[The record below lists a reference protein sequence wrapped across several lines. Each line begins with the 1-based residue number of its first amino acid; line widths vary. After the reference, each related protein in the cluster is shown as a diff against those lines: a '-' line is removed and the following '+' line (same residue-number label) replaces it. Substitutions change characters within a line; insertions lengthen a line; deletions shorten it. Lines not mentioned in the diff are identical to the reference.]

1 MKRFLPIGVLLLAIA
16 VALPALADSA
26 GSLWKKGHDAEM
38 RQDYEA
44 AYEFY
49 KQAFDQKPRD
59 LRYRTSYE
67 RGKFLAAASH
77 VHKGQALRD
86 QGKLQEALAEFDT
99 AVKIDHSSFIA
110 GQELRRTQELIQK
123 ANSPDA
129 TPTTPQ
135 ISPLI
140 SRLANSSGPVEL
152 TPISDT
158 PITLHVSAED
168 TKVIYETVGKLAG
181 INVLFDPDYTS
192 RRIPITLNGVTLA
205 DALGLIS
212 MESKTFWRAVTP
224 NTIFVAADTPA
235 KRKELEQNVLK
246 TFYLTNISSPTEL
259 QDLVNTL
266 RTVLEIRL
274 MTPLPTQN
282 AVVIRATPDQ
292 VALAE
297 KLINDLDKA
306 RPEVVVEVAVLQVTR
321 EKIRNLGINPPTS
334 AVIQLNPNVTTTTT
348 NSNGTTTNNNSNS
361 GSNGSINLNHIGN
374 LTAKDFQVTIP
385 QASLNAI
392 FSDANT
398 KLIQNPQIRALDGQK
413 ASLKIGDRV
422 PVATGSFGAGL
433 GGVGLNSL
441 VNTQFNYIDVGVNID
456 ITPVVHGTREV
467 TLKVLLDVSNVDNQ
481 VNIGGVTQ
489 PQIGQRKI
497 EHQIR
502 LKEGEVNILGGIF
515 EDSDVKSL
523 SGLPF
528 LSQVPLLKYLF
539 SSTNTDKREN
549 EIVFVMIP
557 HIVRSQDVSPLN
569 MRALEIGTGNNIDLR
584 RAAGTSPAPAPA
596 AGTAAPRGGT
606 AAAPAPPTGG
616 QAAGTTPAGA
626 APAAGQAASVGF
638 DPQIINQAVGQTF
651 AVDVVMTGDNL
662 YSVPLQIGYDP
673 KTLQL
678 LNVSNGSLLSRDG
691 QIVSLTRR
699 DDPSTGSVTLTATRP
714 PNAAG
719 ISGQG
724 SVFTLTF
731 MAKSAGESS
740 LVITKAGVRDAGMQ
754 AVNVS
759 GTQAHVNIK

>member
-1 MKRFLPIGVLLLAIA
+1 MRSFVRIAALLLAVA
-16 VALPALADSA
+16 VTIPALAESA
-26 GSLWKKGHDAEM
+26 GSLWKKGRDAEL
-38 RQDYEA
+38 RQDFEA
-44 AYEFY
+44 AYNYY
-49 KQAFDQKPRD
+49 KQAFDEKPKD
-59 LRYRTSYE
+59 IRYRTSFE
-67 RGKFLAAASH
+67 RARFLAAASK

-86 QGKLQEALAEFDT
+86 QGKLQDALTLFQDA
-99 AVKIDHSSFIA
+99 AKIDPSSFIA
-110 GQELRRTQELIQK
+110 TQEVKRTQEMIQK
-123 ANSPDA
+123 ESSGEAPVSPKL
-129 TPTTPQ
+129 
-135 ISPLI
+135 SPMV

-152 TPISDT
+152 SPISDT
-158 PITLHVSAED
+158 PITLSATED
-168 TKVIYETVGKLAG
+168 TKVLYETVGKLAG

-192 RRIPITLNGVTLA
+192 RRIHIALNGVGLQ
-205 DALGLIS
+205 DALALIS

-282 AVVIRATPDQ
+282 AIVVRATPDQ

-297 KLINDLDKA
+297 KLINDLDKS
-306 RPEVVVEVAVLQVTR
+306 RPEVVVEVAILQVTR
-321 EKIRNLGINPPTS
+321 EKIRNLGITPPQTAS
-334 AVIQLNPNVTTTTT
+334 VALNPNVTTTTT
-348 NSNGTTTNNNSNS
+348 TTNGTTTPTTS
-361 GSNGSINLNHIGN
+361 GASTPGTVNLNHLPN
-374 LTAKDFQVTIP
+374 LTAKDFSVTFG
-385 QASLNAI
+385 QATLNTL
-392 FSDANT
+392 FSDSDT
-398 KLIQNPQIRALDGQK
+398 KLLQNPQIRALDGQK

-456 ITPVVHGTREV
+456 ITPVVHGTNEV
-467 TLKVLLDVSNVDNQ
+467 TLKLALDVSNVDNQ
-481 VNIGGVTQ
+481 VNIGGITQ

-502 LKEGEVNILGGIF
+502 LKEGEANILGGIF
-515 EDSDVKSL
+515 EDSDTKSL

-528 LSQVPLLKYLF
+528 VSQIPLLKYLF
-539 SSTNTDKREN
+539 SSTNTDRRQN
-549 EIVFVMIP
+549 EIVFVLIP
-557 HIVRSQDVSPLN
+557 HIIRSQDVSPLN
-569 MRALEIGTGNNIDLR
+569 MRALDIGTGNNIDIR
-584 RAAGTSPAPAPA
+584 RSLGNAPAPA
-596 AGTAAPRGGT
+596 AAPNANAPRG
-606 AAAPAPPTGG
+606 AAATGAKPQG
-616 QAAGTTPAGA
+616 AQAQGA
-626 APAAGQAASVGF
+626 APGFQQPQQQPSSATIGF
-638 DPQIINQAVGQTF
+638 DPQIINQSVGQTF
-651 AVDVVMTGDNL
+651 AVDVVMNGDNI
-662 YSVPLQIGYDP
+662 YSVPLQIGYDS

-678 LNVSNGSLLSRDG
+678 LNVSNGTLLARDG
-691 QIVSLTRR
+691 QIVALTRR
-699 DDPSTGSVTLTATRP
+699 DDPSTGSVTITATRP
-714 PNAAG
+714 PNASG

-731 MAKSAGESS
+731 MAKAAGESS

>member
-1 MKRFLPIGVLLLAIA
+1 MKRFFPIVVLMLA
-16 VALPALADSA
+16 VAVAIPAMAESA

-44 AYEFY
+44 AYNFY
-49 KQAFDQKPRD
+49 KQAFDQKPKD
-59 LRYRTSYE
+59 IRYRTSYE

-86 QGKLQEALAEFDT
+86 EGKLQEALAEFDT
-99 AVKIDHSSFIA
+99 AVKIDGSSFIA
-110 GQELRRTQELIQK
+110 QQELRRTREMSER
-123 ANSPDA
+123 ANNPDA
-129 TPTTPQ
+129 QPPAAPQ
-135 ISPLI
+135 ISPI
-140 SRLANSSGPVEL
+140 VTRLANSGGPVEL

-158 PITLHVSAED
+158 PITLNVTED

-192 RRIPITLNGVTLA
+192 RRIHIALNGVTLQ
-205 DALGLIS
+205 DALALIS
-212 MESKTFWRAVTP
+212 MESKTFWRAVTT
-224 NTIFVAADTPA
+224 NTIFIAADTPA

-321 EKIRNLGINPPTS
+321 ERLRNLGIQPPTS
-334 AVIQLNPNVTTTTT
+334 AVVQLNSNINTTT
-348 NSNGTTTNNNSNS
+348 NANGQTTNAGNTA
-361 GSNGSINLNHIGN
+361 SNGSVNLNHLGN
-374 LTAKDFQVTIP
+374 LTAKDFTVTIP
-385 QASLNAI
+385 QATVNALY
-392 FSDANT
+392 SDSNT

-441 VNTQFNYIDVGVNID
+441 VNTQFNYIDVGVNVD
-456 ITPVVHGTREV
+456 ITPVVHGTKEV
-467 TLKVLLDVSNVDNQ
+467 TLKVMLDVSNVTNQ
-481 VNIGGVTQ
+481 VNIGGINQ

-502 LKEGEVNILGGIF
+502 LREGEVNILGGIF
-515 EDSDVKSL
+515 EDSDIKSI

-557 HIVRSQDVSPLN
+557 HIVRSQDLSPLN
-569 MRALEIGTGNNIDLR
+569 MRALEIGTGNNIDIR
-584 RAAGTSPAPAPA
+584 RAAGSAPAQAAPA
-596 AGTAAPRGGT
+596 TTPRGGAAAAQPGT
-606 AAAPAPPTGG
+606 PAAPAP
-616 QAAGTTPAGA
+616 GTNPATAQQPPAAGA
-626 APAAGQAASVGF
+626 ATVAF
-638 DPQIINQAVGQTF
+638 DPQIINQTVGQTF
-651 AVDVVMTGDNL
+651 AVDITMTGENI

-678 LNVSNGSLLSRDG
+678 LNVSNGTFLSKDG

-699 DDPSTGSVTLTATRP
+699 DDPSTGSVTITASRP
-714 PNAAG
+714 PNASG

-754 AVNVS
+754 AVNVTGS
-759 GTQAHVNIK
+759 QAHVNIK

>member
-1 MKRFLPIGVLLLAIA
+1 MRSFVRIAALLLAVA
-16 VALPALADSA
+16 VTIPALAESA
-26 GSLWKKGHDAEM
+26 GSLWKKGRDAEL

-44 AYEFY
+44 AFNFY
-49 KQAFDQKPRD
+49 KQAFDEKPKD
-59 LRYRTSYE
+59 IRYRTSFE
-67 RGKFLAAASH
+67 RARFLAAASK

-86 QGKLQEALAEFDT
+86 QGKLQDALVLFQDA
-99 AVKIDHSSFIA
+99 AKIDPSSFIA
-110 GQELRRTQELIQK
+110 TQEVKRTQEMIQRESSGE
-123 ANSPDA
+123 APVSPKL
-129 TPTTPQ
+129 
-135 ISPLI
+135 SPMV
-140 SRLANSSGPVEL
+140 SRLANSTGPVEL
-152 TPISDT
+152 SGISDT
-158 PITLHVSAED
+158 PITLSATED
-168 TKVIYETVGKLAG
+168 TKVLYETVGKLAG

-192 RRIPITLNGVTLA
+192 RRIHIALNGVGLQ
-205 DALGLIS
+205 DALALIS

-282 AVVIRATPDQ
+282 AIVVRATPDQ

-297 KLINDLDKA
+297 KLINDLDKS
-306 RPEVVVEVAVLQVTR
+306 RPEVVVEVAILQVTR
-321 EKIRNLGINPPTS
+321 EKIRNLGISPPQS
-334 AVIQLNPNVTTTTT
+334 ATVSLTPNVTNTTTTT
-348 NSNGTTTNNNSNS
+348 NGTTTNGTS
-361 GSNGSINLNHIGN
+361 GTSTPGSVNLNHLAN
-374 LTAKDFQVTIP
+374 LTAKDFSVTFG
-385 QASLNAI
+385 QATLNTL
-392 FSDANT
+392 FSDSDT
-398 KLIQNPQIRALDGQK
+398 KLLQNPQIRALDGQK

-456 ITPVVHGTREV
+456 ITPVVHGTNEV
-467 TLKVLLDVSNVDNQ
+467 TLKLALDVSNVDNQ
-481 VNIGGVTQ
+481 VNIGGITQ

-502 LKEGEVNILGGIF
+502 LKEGEANILGGIF
-515 EDSDVKSL
+515 EDSDSKSL

-528 LSQVPLLKYLF
+528 VSQIPLLKYLF
-539 SSTNTDKREN
+539 SSTNTDRRQN
-549 EIVFVMIP
+549 EIVFVLIP
-557 HIVRSQDVSPLN
+557 HIIRSQDVSPLN
-569 MRALEIGTGNNIDLR
+569 MRALLIGTGNNIDIR
-584 RAAGTSPAPAPA
+584 QA
-596 AGTAAPRGGT
+596 TAN
-606 AAAPAPPTGG
+606 PPG
-616 QAAGTTPAGA
+616 PVA
-626 APAAGQAASVGF
+626 APAANPPRGAAAGPNPGAKQGAAPGFQQPQQPAAATIGF

-651 AVDVVMTGDNL
+651 AVDVVMSGDNI

-678 LNVSNGSLLSRDG
+678 VNVSNGTLLARDG
-691 QIVSLTRR
+691 QIVALTRR
-699 DDPSTGSVTLTATRP
+699 DDPSTGSVTITATRP

-731 MAKSAGESS
+731 MAKAQGESS

>member
-1 MKRFLPIGVLLLAIA
+1 MKRFLPIGVLITLA
-16 VALPALADSA
+16 VAFTVPAFAESP
-26 GSLWKKGHDAEM
+26 GSLWHKGHEAEI

-44 AYEFY
+44 AYNFYVEAY
-49 KQAFDQKPRD
+49 KQHPENLK
-59 LRYRTSYE
+59 YRTSYE
-67 RGKFLAAASH
+67 RAKFLAAASH

-86 QGKLQEALAEFDT
+86 SGKLQEALAEFAT
-99 AVKIDHSSFIA
+99 AVKIDPSSFIA
-110 GQELRRTQELIQK
+110 GQELKRTQEMIDK
-123 ANSPDA
+123 AASPEA
-129 TPTTPQ
+129 PAAAAPPS
-135 ISPLI
+135 IV
-140 SRLANSSGPVEL
+140 SRLANSTGPVEL
-152 TPISDT
+152 SGISDT
-158 PITLHVSAED
+158 PITLSATED
-168 TKVIYETVGKLAG
+168 TKVLYETVGKLAG

-192 RRIPITLNGVTLA
+192 RRIHIALNGVGLQ
-205 DALGLIS
+205 DALALIS
-212 MESKTFWRAVTP
+212 MQSKTFWRAVTP
-224 NTIFVAADTPA
+224 NTVFVAADTPA

-282 AVVIRATPDQ
+282 AIVIRATPDQ

-306 RPEVVVEVAVLQVTR
+306 RPEVVVEVAILQVTR
-321 EKIRNLGINPPTS
+321 EKIRDLGINPPTS
-334 AVIQLNPNVTTTTT
+334 ATIQLNPNVTTTTT
-348 NSNGTTTNNNSNS
+348 GTGTTPGTTTTNST
-361 GSNGSINLNHIGN
+361 GSNGSINLNHLGN
-374 LTAKDFQVTIP
+374 LTANDFQVTIP
-385 QASLNAI
+385 PASINALL
-392 FSDANT
+392 SDSNT

-456 ITPVVHGTREV
+456 ITPVVHGTKEV
-467 TLKVLLDVSNVDNQ
+467 TLKLMMDVSNVDNQ
-481 VNIGGVTQ
+481 VNIGGITQ

-502 LKEGEVNILGGIF
+502 LKEGEANVLGGIF
-515 EDSDVKSL
+515 EDSDVKAL
-523 SGLPF
+523 SGWPF
-528 LSQVPLLKYLF
+528 LSQVPILKYLF
-539 SSTNTDKREN
+539 SSEHTDKREN

-557 HIVRSQDVSPLN
+557 HIVRSQDISPLN
-569 MRALEIGTGNNIDLR
+569 MRALDIGTGNNIDIR
-584 RAAGTSPAPAPA
+584 RSMGAAPAPA
-596 AGTAAPRGGT
+596 AAVAPRGG
-606 AAAPAPPTGG
+606 AA
-616 QAAGTTPAGA
+616 AGA
-626 APAAGQAASVGF
+626 APAPSQGNPPAAQPQPNGAASVGF

-651 AVDVVMTGDNL
+651 AVDVTMTGDNI

-678 LNVSNGSLLSRDG
+678 LNVSNGTFLSRDG

-699 DDPSTGSVTLTATRP
+699 DDPSTGSVTITASRP
-714 PNAAG
+714 PNASG
-719 ISGQG
+719 VSGQG

-731 MAKSAGESS
+731 MAKSPGESS
-740 LVITKAGVRDAGMQ
+740 LVITKAGIRDAGMQ
-754 AVNVS
+754 AINVS